1 MEALLTALRFDC
13 RFIVTTR
20 SYGLQKEL
28 GGCLSML
35 VRFEATLRIIQVV
48 AVLIAIALYT
58 FAYTLSSSDSLR
70 TNSLWLARF
79 FVFPLA
85 SIALLLYGAL
95 RVFSRLRCMSSWNV
109 IAVHVRAKPTVQVQ
123 RQA

>member
-1 MEALLTALRFDC
+1 
-13 RFIVTTR
+13 
-20 SYGLQKEL
+20 
-28 GGCLSML
+28 ML
-35 VRFEATLRIIQVV
+35 VRFEATLRIILVG
-48 AVLIAIALYT
+48 AVLIAITLYT

-85 SIALLLYGAL
+85 SIVLLLYGAL
-95 RVFSRLRCMSSWNV
+95 RVFSRLRCMSSWNA
-109 IAVHVRAKPTVQVQ
+109 IAVHVRAKPIVQVQ